1 MTRNTILIIG
11 LVASIAVGVLIG
23 RQWGAVSTS
32 GAAGT
37 EADRE
42 ILYWVAPMDP
52 NFRRDE
58 PGKSPMGM
66 DLVPVYADDLD
77 SQPGVVKID
86 PTVVNNL
93 GVRTAP
99 AESGPLSRLIETV
112 GYVGY
117 DEESLTHIHTR
128 VDGWIEKLSVT
139 STGDAVTKGEVLFE
153 LYSPTLVNAQ
163 EEFLVA
169 LRSQNAALDRASR
182 ERLAALGMTASEIER
197 LARERRVQQRIRVY
211 AERDGVVAHLGVREG
226 IFVTPATNVM
236 SIAQLDRVWVLA
248 EVFER
253 QAAWVQA
260 GQEAHISLDYL
271 PGETWQ
277 GRVDYVYPE
286 LDPQTRALKVRLR
299 LDNESIALRPNM
311 FARVT
316 IHGAAA
322 DPTVH
327 IPREALIRGG
337 STDRVVLD
345 LGGGRFRAQPVT
357 VGIESGDRVAI
368 REGLFPGDRVVIS
381 AQFLIDS
388 ESNIETSLR
397 RMDEQI
403 DHSDHDMG
411 DEELEMDHSG
421 HDMGDDETGTDH
433 SGHEMGDD
441 EPEMDHSG
449 HDMGN
454 TG

>member
-11 LVASIAVGVLIG
+11 FVATIVVGVLIG
-23 RQWGAVSTS
+23 RQWS
-32 GAAGT
+32 AGT
-37 EADRE
+37 MAIDTQAPEAARE

-66 DLVPVYADDLD
+66 DLVPVYADEVDA
-77 SQPGVVKID
+77 QPGTVTID

-93 GVRTAP
+93 GVRTAT
-99 AESGPLSRLIETV
+99 AEFGSLSRLIETV

-139 STGDAVTKGEVLFE
+139 STGDAVTKGQVLFE

-169 LRSQNAALDRASR
+169 LRSQNTALDQASR
-182 ERLAALGMTASEIER
+182 ARLEALGMTSGEIQR
-197 LARERRVQQRIRVY
+197 LARERQVQQRIRVY

-253 QAAWVQA
+253 QAAWVRA
-260 GQEAHISLDYL
+260 GQTADVSLDYL
-271 PGETWQ
+271 PGDRWQ

-286 LDPQTRALKVRLR
+286 LDPQTRALKVRVR
-299 LDNESIALRPNM
+299 LENESVALRPNM
-311 FARVT
+311 FSRVT
-316 IHGAAA
+316 IRGEAA
-322 DPTVH
+322 DATVH

-337 STDRVVLD
+337 STDRVVLA
-345 LGGGRFRAQPVT
+345 LGEGRFRAQPVT

-368 REGLFPGDRVVIS
+368 REGLSPGDRVVTS
-381 AQFLIDS
+381 GQFLIDS
-388 ESNIETSLR
+388 ESSIESALR
-397 RMDEQI
+397 RMDAPA
-403 DHSDHDMG
+403 
-411 DEELEMDHSG
+411 DHSG
-421 HDMGDDETGTDH
+421 HDKSDAK
-433 SGHEMGDD
+433 
-441 EPEMDHSG
+441 PPMDHSE

-454 TG
+454 SQ

>member
-11 LVASIAVGVLIG
+11 FVATIVVGVLVG
-23 RQWGAVSTS
+23 RQWGAVSTTGPS
-32 GAAGT
+32 DAAD
-37 EADRE
+37 ERA

-66 DLVPVYADDLD
+66 DLVPVYADEVDD
-77 SQPGVVKID
+77 QPGVVKID

-99 AESGPLSRLIETV
+99 AEFGSLSRIVETV

-139 STGDAVTKGEVLFE
+139 STGDAVTRGQVLFE

-182 ERLAALGMTASEIER
+182 ERLAALGMTAGEIQR
-197 LARERRVQQRIRVY
+197 LARDREVQQRIRVY

-253 QAAWVQA
+253 QAAWVRA
-260 GQEAHISLDYL
+260 GQEAEVSLDYV
-271 PGETWQ
+271 PGDTWR
-277 GRVDYVYPE
+277 GHVDYVYPE

-299 LDNESIALRPNM
+299 LENESGALRPNM

-316 IHGAAA
+316 IYGEATDAM
-322 DPTVH
+322 VH

-337 STDRVVLD
+337 ATDRVVLD
-345 LGGGRFRAQPVT
+345 LGGGRFRARPVA

-368 REGLFPGDRVVIS
+368 RDGLSPGDRVVTS

-397 RMDEQI
+397 RMEGQI
-403 DHSDHDMG
+403 
-411 DEELEMDHSG
+411 DHSG
-421 HDMGDDETGTDH
+421 HDMGNE
-433 SGHEMGDD
+433 
-441 EPEMDHSG
+441 EPPMDHSG

-454 TG
+454 EEPPTDHSGHDMETMR